1 MKKGF
6 TLIETLVVIAI
17 IVILIA
23 LIAPAVVKVTNHV
36 NAEPVPSFVAKVVEK
51 YPVSDRHGLQ
61 AFRIN
66 VVREGFS
73 NHVETLTL
81 DYAFGNETAIA
92 TAYANLIPDHWYR
105 LSVRGTVDETWDVLP
120 MIVEIEEVDPPTLE

>member
-6 TLIETLVVIAI
+6 TLIETLVVIVI

-23 LIAPAVVKVTNHV
+23 LITPAVIKVTNHV
-36 NAEPVPSFVAKVVEK
+36 SADPVPSFVAKVTEK

-61 AFRIN
+61 AFRVN
-66 VVREGFS
+66 VIREGSS

-92 TAYANLIPDHWYR
+92 TAYANLMPDHWYR
-105 LSVRGTVDETWDVLP
+105 FSVRGTADESWNTLP
-120 MIVEIEEVDPPTLE
+120 MIVEIEEVDQPSLE